1 MSEYLPKVQN
11 TVVEQ
16 KQRSRIRPVRT
27 KSPDEG
33 FESGGD
39 DDDLEDCSAKRK
51 ETMQNNCHQDEAM
64 EAAPEPRKIFLMV
77 PCQYCRK
84 SFKDKYRL
92 MNHVKK
98 VHNKTVQSSK
108 DLPCTWCSKTFV
120 SDESLKRHMNEK
132 CGKRPKSYSCKLC
145 DETFVTNYRLM
156 KHKIVHMDQKQFP
169 CQYCEKNCK
178 TNDLRR
184 RHEVTHERHHQAHKG
199 GAFPCEECRES
210 FLFWKKIPKELI

>member
-1 MSEYLPKVQN
+1 
-11 TVVEQ
+11 
-16 KQRSRIRPVRT
+16 
-27 KSPDEG
+27 
-33 FESGGD
+33 
-39 DDDLEDCSAKRK
+39 
-51 ETMQNNCHQDEAM
+51 M

-145 DETFVTNYRLM
+145 DETFVSYYRLM
-156 KHKIVHMDQKQFP
+156 KHKIVHTNQQQFP

-210 FLFWKKIPKELI
+210 FAKAIYLKTVFETNIGTVVLL

>member
-16 KQRSRIRPVRT
+16 SQGRIQPVRT
-27 KSPDEG
+27 KSPDQG

-39 DDDLEDCSAKRK
+39 DEDLDDCSNKKR
-51 ETMQNNCHQDEAM
+51 ETMQNNCHQDETM
-64 EAAPEPRKIFLMV
+64 KTVSEPRKIFLMA
-77 PCQYCRK
+77 PCQYCWK
-84 SFKDKYRL
+84 SFNCEEYL

-98 VHNKTVQSSK
+98 NHRETLPS
-108 DLPCTWCSKTFV
+108 LPCTWCSKVFV

-145 DETFVTNYRLM
+145 DETLVTYYRLM
-156 KHKIVHMDQKQFP
+156 KHKIVHTNQKQFP

-210 FLFWKKIPKELI
+210 FLFWKKIPKQFI